1 MAKITFE
8 DLKKIKEQ
16 YRASTTLR
24 EGGARAK
31 VSVHMGTC
39 GIASGARPVLKAL
52 VREVEDRDIKDVIV
66 TIAGCAGRCT
76 QEPMAT
82 VEIKGEPVVVYGKL
96 NEAKAKEIFA
106 QHIVGGTV
114 LEQYTVEERA

>member
-66 TIAGCAGRCT
+66 TIAGCAGQCT

-82 VEIKGEPVVVYGKL
+82 VEIKGEPPVVYGKL